1 VTTAAVSFDHL
12 AVGVRSWPEGFQRFA
27 RELGGQ
33 WSHGGDAGEFAPC
46 QLTYPSGIKIE
57 LIAPGHE
64 PSGFMHRFMARS
76 GPGPH
81 HLTFKVGSL
90 PATVNALSGLGIG
103 VLDGRTEHPFW
114 REAFLH
120 PRQCGIGTLLQVA
133 EADEN
138 LIPGRGMPPPA
149 GFPADRELAR
159 SVTWVG
165 LTAESVERA
174 CDLFAGVL
182 EGEVTEEGSGW
193 VRISWGPG
201 HDLLVRGS
209 TRPAAAVPG
218 HAALWPGPGLGV
230 AHVVFG
236 PADMTVKQ
244 LESGDAV
251 VRPMP
256 FDPATTVPVWLAA
269 RPRRR
274 G

>member
-1 VTTAAVSFDHL
+1 MTAAVSFDHL

-57 LIAPGHE
+57 LISPGHAPG
-64 PSGFMHRFMARS
+64 GFMHRFMARS

-81 HLTFKVGSL
+81 HLTFKVASL
-90 PATVNALSGLGIG
+90 PDTVDALGRLGID
-103 VLDGRTEHPFW
+103 VLGGRTRLPFW

-133 EADEN
+133 QVDESA
-138 LIPGRGMPPPA
+138 IPGRGTPPPA
-149 GFPADRELAR
+149 SFPADRALAR
-159 SVTWVG
+159 CVAWVG
-165 LTAESVERA
+165 LTAESVARA
-174 CDLFAGVL
+174 CELFVGVL
-182 EGEVTEEGSGW
+182 GGDVTEEGSGW

-209 TRPAAAVPG
+209 AAPPAVPG
-218 HAALWPGPGLGV
+218 HAALWPGQELGV

-236 PADMTVKQ
+236 AADLTVKQ
-244 LESGDAV
+244 LESGDAAAL
-251 VRPMP
+251 PMP
-256 FDPATTVPVWLAA
+256 FDPGTTVPVWLAE
-269 RPRRR
+269 RPA
-274 G
+274 